1 MAERRKPRKRSGKTP
16 PPKPQR
22 DSKRLTLLD
31 LPPAAVPPALETLS
45 SAEAQLPVAE
55 PIPDPPTRP
64 VAVARPEPKRTLLP
78 APAEP
83 FGDASLESLAQLAHR
98 ATGVPLERA
107 TTSRMPVAHVPEVL
121 RASAPPPP
129 DPAEYTAR
137 TLPDLVAPVAPAPH
151 APAPLATLPSPP
163 PDFARPS
170 SYPPPPAQLPPS
182 DFARPSSY
190 PPPPVQMP
198 SQPPFAR
205 VPRGENTWL
214 RTLGVIVLSATVGAA
229 VSSAI
234 WGVKSELSEAAAN
247 RAADADLTRA
257 SGAVLAENCAT
268 SSPPADTKPA
278 IPTAIA
284 AGTPTYEASALSTE
298 APRISIEALPV
309 QQSRRREVTAELV
322 SLDTPA
328 STHGSSHESEVRPAT
343 HRASRQSEAPRRA
356 RNKSKRAPSPPPE
369 RTLPAQPSR
378 AAVSQAVARAAAN
391 AASCDGGPHD
401 GKVTVTFAP
410 SGAVQSVSMVKGFGD
425 AAVNGCVL
433 RAFGRARV
441 PAFSGDPVQVKKS
454 VAW

>member
-1 MAERRKPRKRSGKTP
+1 MAERRKPRKRNGKAP

-31 LPPAAVPPALETLS
+31 LPSAAVPPATAALS
-45 SAEAQLPVAE
+45 SAEAPAFAAE
-55 PIPDPPTRP
+55 PALELPTHP
-64 VAVARPEPKRTLLP
+64 ALARPEPKRTLLP

-83 FGDASLESLAQLAHR
+83 IGDTSLESLAQLAHR
-98 ATGVPLERA
+98 ASGVPLDRA
-107 TTSRMPVAHVPEVL
+107 STSRMSAAYAAEAP

-129 DPAEYTAR
+129 DPTEYTAR
-137 TLPDLVAPVAPAPH
+137 TLPDLVEYVAPAPL
-151 APAPLATLPSPP
+151 PTVPSPP

-170 SYPPPPAQLPPS
+170 SFPPPPI
-182 DFARPSSY
+182 
-190 PPPPVQMP
+190 QMP
-198 SQPPFAR
+198 SQPPLAR
-205 VPRGENTWL
+205 VPNGGNAWL
-214 RTLGVIVLSATVGAA
+214 RTLGVIVLSASVGAV
-229 VSSAI
+229 VSSVL
-234 WGVKSELSEAAAN
+234 WGVKSELSEAAAH
-247 RAADADLTRA
+247 RAADSDVIRA
-257 SGAVLAENCAT
+257 SAAAFAENCAT
-268 SSPPADTKPA
+268 SSPPAETKPA
-278 IPTAIA
+278 VPTAIA
-284 AGTPTYEASALSTE
+284 AGTPTYEASTLAAE

-322 SLDTPA
+322 SLDTPS
-328 STHGSSHESEVRPAT
+328 STHDASHESEVRPAT
-343 HRASRQSEAPRRA
+343 HRASRQSEAPSRA
-356 RNKSKRAPSPPPE
+356 RSKSKHAASPPSE
-369 RTLPAQPSR
+369 RPLPAQPSR
-378 AAVSQAVARAAAN
+378 AAVSQAVGRAAAN